1 MGKTIEVKIYGS
13 YYKLETDKSPNLAL
27 EIAKFVDTSMEEIGA
42 KNPYISDT
50 RVAVLVALNFAD
62 DIKRIAEKINR
73 LESVLP

>member
-13 YYKLETDKSPNLAL
+13 YYKLETDQSPNLAF
-27 EIAKFVDTSMEEIGA
+27 EIAKFVDSSMKEISV

-50 RVAVLVALNFAD
+50 RIAVLTALNLAD
-62 DIKRIAEKINR
+62 DMQRIAEKINR